1 MLDAKASMPCAIS
14 AKNGLCRSLSSTPT
28 VLVRRLA
35 SPRAIAFGR

>member
-1 MLDAKASMPCAIS
+1 MPAAIS

-35 SPRAIAFGR
+35 SERAMWFGR